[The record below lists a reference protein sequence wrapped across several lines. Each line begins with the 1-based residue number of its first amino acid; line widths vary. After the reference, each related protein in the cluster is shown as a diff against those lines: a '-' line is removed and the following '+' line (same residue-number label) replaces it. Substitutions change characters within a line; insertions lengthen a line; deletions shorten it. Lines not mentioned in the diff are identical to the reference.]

1 MTEYNTIF
9 DSFKDKITDYDL
21 PLYDEAIQIE
31 MLCSLLNKACSK
43 FRRICKSDLSKK
55 DDELLEFVDNLSI
68 EEIDILTEWM
78 VFYWITPHLNNTE
91 NLRNQLS
98 TKDFSFFSP
107 ANLLSVLQKV
117 HSESRRRARSITNE
131 YSYIHSDLENL
142 KA

>member
-1 MTEYNTIF
+1 MTKYKTIF

-21 PLYDEAIQIE
+21 PLYSEEMQTE

-43 FRRICKSDLSKK
+43 FKRICKSNLNKK
-55 DDELLEFVDNLSI
+55 DDKSLEFTDNLSL

-98 TKDFSFFSP
+98 TKNFSFFSP
-107 ANLLSVLQKV
+107 ANLLSSLQKV
-117 HSESRRRARSITNE
+117 QNESRKRARSITNE